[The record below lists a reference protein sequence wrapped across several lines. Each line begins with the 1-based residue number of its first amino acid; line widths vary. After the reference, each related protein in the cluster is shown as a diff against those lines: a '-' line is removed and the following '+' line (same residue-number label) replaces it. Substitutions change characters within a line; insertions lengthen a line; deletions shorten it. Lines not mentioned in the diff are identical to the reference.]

1 MEKRKRKTKPRLRL
15 VIIICCILLVLSFG
29 MMLGL
34 ADYVMRVKRQSLEDA
49 IAWQSDHYDTS
60 FYDKLE
66 KKDYLVSAEDGY
78 KLHAQLLVNPNPTD
92 RYVILSHGHT
102 DNHIGSLKYVPMYLR
117 LGFNCII
124 YDLRAHGENEQTFVT
139 YGVRE
144 GADLYSL
151 IRDTRERYP
160 ELKTL
165 GLHGESLGAATT
177 ISSLKYGA
185 QNPAGFV
192 DFAVADCGFADI
204 ENVLR
209 GVLKKSR
216 IPSFLV
222 DLADLGARLRYGY
235 AIMKMRPIDSLAENT
250 VPILFVHG
258 AEDDFIPPE
267 NSKRMA
273 AATKGMSRILLVP
286 GATHA
291 MSILTDPETYEKTLD
306 AFLKDILK

>member
-1 MEKRKRKTKPRLRL
+1 M
-15 VIIICCILLVLSFG
+15 IIICCILLVLSFG

-78 KLHAQLLVNPNPTD
+78 KLHTQLLVNPKPTD

-144 GADLYSL
+144 GSDLYCL

-177 ISSLKYGA
+177 ISSLKYGSKTESDKS
-185 QNPAGFV
+185 GDCDHFV

-209 GVLKKSR
+209 GVLRKSR

-222 DLADLGARLRYGY
+222 DLADLGARLHYGY
-235 AIMKMRPIDSLAENT
+235 AIKKMRPIDSLAENT

-273 AATKGMSRILLVP
+273 EATKGKSQILLVP

-291 MSILTDPETYEKTLD
+291 MSILTDPETYEQTLD